1 MKKLTTTIVGLSLFV
16 GSALS
21 AQDNFVFNSFYPE
34 SNDDTPSYLTDN
46 KMGHTSQILTKS
58 LNNLNTFAAF
68 YPESDN
74 DTPEFLRSKN
84 DGNSIAVQTLA
95 KSSLQL
101 CTLASFYPESNT
113 DSPRAHISC

>member
-1 MKKLTTTIVGLSLFV
+1 MKKLTTTILGLSLLA

-21 AQDNFVFNSFYPE
+21 AQDSFAFQSFYPD
-34 SNDDTPSYLTDN
+34 SNDEVSTYLTDN
-46 KMGHTSQILTKS
+46 KGSKAFQTLAKS
-58 LNNLNTFAAF
+58 SISSDTFTAF
-68 YPESDN
+68 FPESDN

-84 DGNSIAVQTLA
+84 DGNSIVTQTLA

-101 CTLASFYPESNT
+101 CTLASFYPESDT

>member
-1 MKKLTTTIVGLSLFV
+1 MKKLTTTILGLSLLA

-21 AQDNFVFNSFYPE
+21 AQDNFAFQSFYPN
-34 SNDDTPSYLTDN
+34 SNDEGSTYLTDN
-46 KMGHTSQILTKS
+46 KVNKASHTLATDSTS
-58 LNNLNTFAAF
+58 SNTFAAF
-68 YPESDN
+68 FPESDD

-84 DGNSIAVQTLA
+84 EGNSIVAQSIA

-101 CTLASFYPESNT
+101 CTLASFYPESDT